1 MVEEASTRSGMS
13 IGTGLTIVI
22 GAWIAGAIMGADI
35 MRFTRSVKAVVI
47 CAAACFILTNPLL
60 NVVGYVGSIT
70 TGDSNF
76 DNWMYDKGLL
86 LAIVGVLV
94 WTTSLWTTNNS
105 ELYSNSLTP
114 GRRSTRRA

>member
-47 CAAACFILTNPLL
+47 CAAACFILTNPLPGTRPDRGQRGTL
-60 NVVGYVGSIT
+60 GHALGGVRSRAGQVAERVARTHRGPGALRHVIA
-70 TGDSNF
+70 
-76 DNWMYDKGLL
+76 
-86 LAIVGVLV
+86 LAL
-94 WTTSLWTTNNS
+94 
-105 ELYSNSLTP
+105 
-114 GRRSTRRA
+114 